1 MKSVNGSLK
10 IYLNFLGLSLLI
22 ACFWGSL
29 FAQND
34 ENVFK
39 YQQMLKDR
47 LTSII
52 KAFDPQAHLF
62 VKLKSKKVSG
72 KLPMTPF
79 SLNQLDLS
87 TKGEMPQIESIEINI
102 LSSKK
107 RFPTR
112 IRELVRNIA
121 VEFGKEP
128 VINFKPLP
136 KELISPDKATLDKLK
151 RDLDQKDRELN
162 AKKSGEYQV
171 LKDLLGTLTK
181 KADISWPNWLQ
192 WAEKYLPEK
201 HSIPV
206 NQVLI
211 VIFLTGT
218 VLLLGFMW
226 ALRNWMVI
234 RKISRS
240 MDSNI
245 SNLVNAIE
253 QASGGGMGPAQI
265 GDVDAPGEAARGLS
279 PVSGEE
285 SVIKS
290 LPYNSIAALL
300 TDCYW
305 SQQDQYAAYI
315 WMQISISM
323 KEKLMD
329 DIPFLMTYVSYLTT
343 VEGVNLGHDQ
353 DPYYL
358 NPLDISHIDNE
369 ILTNLTQ
376 GNPILMKKLPPMR
389 VNYLNLKISQKIEL
403 LHKVTD
409 VSVTELPDFKQIEES
424 EPRMIKKKEMFR
436 IQSIE
441 EEMEVLQAS
450 YKKED
455 VMDVVS
461 SVASLG
467 WITMLPSERATDI
480 LHNYNAR
487 QIASAW
493 IGPDEV
499 LDKIG
504 SYMNRDKLDLVISY
518 AERMTP
524 SREGRVFRMLDEA
537 AVSYMK
543 QDMDSCS
550 ISFKSSDGVDE
561 QPQEGIQIEGEIA
574 EEEAQAGQAD
584 QVEEG
589 EFAEEEAQA
598 DQVEEGEFA
607 EEEAQ
612 TDQVEE
618 GEFAEEEAQTDHVEE
633 GEIVE
638 ESFEIQEEGDLLE
651 KQEDSDEQKKDAA

>member
-1 MKSVNGSLK
+1 MKSVNRVLK
-10 IYLNFLGLSLLI
+10 IYSNYVGVSLLI
-22 ACFWGSL
+22 TCFWGSL

-34 ENVFK
+34 ENLLK

-47 LTSII
+47 LTGII
-52 KAFDPQAHLF
+52 KAFDSQAHLF

-79 SLNQLDLS
+79 SINQLDLS

-102 LSSKK
+102 LSAKK
-107 RFPTR
+107 RFPAR

-128 VINFKPLP
+128 IINFKPLP

-151 RDLDQKDRELN
+151 RDLDQKDKELN
-162 AKKSGEYQV
+162 EKKTGEYQA
-171 LKDLLGTLTK
+171 LKDLLNVLTEK
-181 KADISWPNWLQ
+181 TDIKWPNWLQ
-192 WAEKYLPEK
+192 WAEKYLPED
-201 HSIPV
+201 HAIPV

-211 VIFLTGT
+211 VLFMTGV
-218 VLLLGFMW
+218 VLILGFLW

-245 SNLVNAIE
+245 SNLVSAIE
-253 QASGGGMGPAQI
+253 QASGGAGQAQI

-279 PVSGEE
+279 AISGDD

-305 SQQDQYAAYI
+305 SNQDQYAAFI

-329 DIPFLMTYVSYLTT
+329 DIPFLLNFVSYLTS

-358 NPLDISHIDNE
+358 NPLNINHIDNNM
-369 ILTNLTQ
+369 LTDLTQ
-376 GNPILMKKLPPMR
+376 QNPVLMKKLPPMR
-389 VNYLNLKISQKIEL
+389 INYLNLKISQKIEL
-403 LHKVTD
+403 LHQVVD
-409 VSVTELPDFKQIEES
+409 VSGSELPDFKQIEES
-424 EPRMIKKKEMFR
+424 EQRVIKKKEMLR
-436 IQSIE
+436 IQSVE

-450 YKKED
+450 YKKDD
-455 VMDVVS
+455 VLDVVS

-467 WITMLPSERATDI
+467 WLTMLPSERATDI

-487 QIASAW
+487 QLASAW
-493 IGPDEV
+493 IGPNEI

-504 SYMNRDKLDLVISY
+504 SYMNRDKLDLVLSY

-524 SREGRVFRMLDEA
+524 SRETGVFRRLHEA

-543 QDMDSCS
+543 QDMDNCTIS
-550 ISFKSSDGVDE
+550 IKSSDEDSE
-561 QPQEGIQIEGEIA
+561 QPQEGLQIEGEIA
-574 EEEAQAGQAD
+574 EETQDVQAEGDMTEGDITEEETQD
-584 QVEEG
+584 IQDEG
-589 EFAEEEAQA
+589 EDEGEKEEEETQG
-598 DQVEEGEFA
+598 DIQDEGDI
-607 EEEAQ
+607 
-612 TDQVEE
+612 T
-618 GEFAEEEAQTDHVEE
+618 
-633 GEIVE
+633 E
-638 ESFEIQEEGDLLE
+638 ESFEIQDEGDLIE
-651 KQEDSDEQKKDAA
+651 EQEESDEQDKNAA